1 MNDNLHINSKRLQ
14 TWLADFATIGAT
26 PNGGVHRLTLTD
38 LDKQARDLFVSLAK
52 KAGCSIKID
61 AMGNIFARRPGVDN
75 RLSPVLIG
83 SHIDSQPLGGKYDG
97 IYGVLAA
104 LEVVYSL
111 NDHNIKTDRPIDVV
125 SWTNEE
131 GSRFAPAMI
140 GSAVFSGLT
149 TLQDGWSCIDSEGNT
164 IKQELERIGYAGKD
178 NFSNYKIHASLELHI
193 EQGPILENHNELIGI
208 VTGALGQKWYDI
220 EFTGMA
226 SHAGTTPME
235 VRQDALLG
243 LAEAVLEVNTIGKN
257 EKPEG
262 RATVGMVKITPNS
275 RNVIS
280 DKAWFSV
287 EFRHPSEKGLQR
299 MDQQLSEKVHQIA
312 EKLNLTYSIRPILSF
327 PPLPFDDNCIEVVRR
342 VAQNLNY
349 PHRTMVSGAG
359 HDSCNIS
366 KIAPTSMI
374 FIPCIKGISH
384 NEKEEIKPE
393 WMSAG
398 ANVLLNAVKHLSKR

>member
-111 NDHNIKTDRPIDVV
+111 NDHDIMTDRPIDVV

-149 TLQDGWSCIDSEGNT
+149 TLQDGWSCRDSEGNT

-208 VTGALGQKWYDI
+208 VTGALGQKWYDV

-243 LAEAVLEVNTIGKN
+243 LAEAVLEVNSIGKN

-327 PPLPFDDNCIEVVRR
+327 PPLPFDKNCIEVVRR

>member
-61 AMGNIFARRPGVDN
+61 AMGNIFARRSGEDN

-111 NDHNIKTDRPIDVV
+111 NDNNIKTDRPIDVV

-149 TLQDGWSCIDSEGNT
+149 TLQEGWSCRDSEGNT
-164 IKQELERIGYAGKD
+164 IKQELERIGYAGND

-208 VTGALGQKWYDI
+208 VTGALGQKWYDV

-243 LAEAVLEVNTIGKN
+243 LADAVLEVNTIGKN

-327 PPLPFDDNCIEVVRR
+327 PPLPFDKTCIEVVRR

>member
-61 AMGNIFARRPGVDN
+61 AMGNIFARRSGVDN
-75 RLSPVLIG
+75 RLNPVLIG

-111 NDHNIKTDRPIDVV
+111 NDHDIKTDRPIDVV

-149 TLQDGWSCIDSEGNT
+149 SLQDGWSCRDSEGNT
-164 IKQELERIGYAGKD
+164 IKQELERIGYDGKD

-208 VTGALGQKWYDI
+208 VTGALGQKWYDV

-287 EFRHPSEKGLQR
+287 EFRHPSEKGLQK
-299 MDQQLSEKVHQIA
+299 MDQQLSEKIHQIA

-327 PPLPFDDNCIEVVRR
+327 PPLPFDKSCIEVVRR

>member
-149 TLQDGWSCIDSEGNT
+149 TLQDGWSCRDSEGNT
-164 IKQELERIGYAGKD
+164 IKQELERIGYDGKD

>member
-14 TWLADFATIGAT
+14 TWLADFATIGGT
-26 PNGGVHRLTLTD
+26 PNGGVNRLTLTD

-61 AMGNIFARRPGVDN
+61 AMGNIFARRSGEDN

-111 NDHNIKTDRPIDVV
+111 NDHDIKTDRPIDVV

-149 TLQDGWSCIDSEGNT
+149 SLQDGWSCRDSEGNT
-164 IKQELERIGYAGKD
+164 IKQELERIGYAGND
-178 NFSNYKIHASLELHI
+178 NFSNYKIHASLEVHI

-208 VTGALGQKWYDI
+208 VTGALGQKWYDV

-327 PPLPFDDNCIEVVRR
+327 PPLPFDKTCIEVVRKI
-342 VAQNLNY
+342 AQNLNY

>member
-1 MNDNLHINSKRLQ
+1 MNDNLHINSKRLE
-14 TWLADFATIGAT
+14 TWLADFATIGGT

-61 AMGNIFARRPGVDN
+61 AMGNIFARRPGEDN
-75 RLSPVLIG
+75 LLSPVLIG

-149 TLQDGWSCIDSEGNT
+149 TLQDGWSCRDSEGNT

-193 EQGPILENHNELIGI
+193 EQGPILENQNELIGI
-208 VTGALGQKWYDI
+208 VTGALGQKWYDV

-235 VRQDALLG
+235 IRQDALLG

-327 PPLPFDDNCIEVVRR
+327 PPLPFDKTCIEVVRK

-384 NEKEEIKPE
+384 NEKEEIRPE

>member
-1 MNDNLHINSKRLQ
+1 MNNNLHINSKRLQ
-14 TWLADFATIGAT
+14 TWLADFATIGGT

-61 AMGNIFARRPGVDN
+61 AMGNIFARRSGEDN

-149 TLQDGWSCIDSEGNT
+149 TLQDGWSCRDSEGNT
-164 IKQELERIGYAGKD
+164 IKQELERIGYDGKD

-208 VTGALGQKWYDI
+208 VNGALGQKWYDV
-220 EFTGMA
+220 EFAGMA

-243 LAEAVLEVNTIGKN
+243 LAETVLEVNSIGKN

-299 MDQQLSEKVHQIA
+299 MDQQLSEKIHQIA

-327 PPLPFDDNCIEVVRR
+327 PPLPFDKTCIEVVRK

-393 WMSAG
+393 WMNAG

>member
-1 MNDNLHINSKRLQ
+1 MNDNLYINSKRLQ
-14 TWLADFATIGAT
+14 TWLADFATIGGT

-61 AMGNIFARRPGVDN
+61 AMGNIFARRSGEDN
-75 RLSPVLIG
+75 RLNPVLIG

-149 TLQDGWSCIDSEGNT
+149 TLQDGWSCRDSEGNT
-164 IKQELERIGYAGKD
+164 IKQELERIGYDGKD

-208 VTGALGQKWYDI
+208 VTGALGQKWYDV
-220 EFTGMA
+220 EFRGMA

-299 MDQQLSEKVHQIA
+299 MDQQFSEKIHQIA

-327 PPLPFDDNCIEVVRR
+327 PPLPFDKTCIEVVRK

-384 NEKEEIKPE
+384 NEKEEIIPE

>member
-14 TWLADFATIGAT
+14 TWLADFATIGGT

-61 AMGNIFARRPGVDN
+61 AMGNIFARRSGEDN

-104 LEVVYSL
+104 MEVVYSL

-149 TLQDGWSCIDSEGNT
+149 SLQDGWSCIDIEGNT

-208 VTGALGQKWYDI
+208 VTGALGQKWYDV

-299 MDQQLSEKVHQIA
+299 MDQQLTEKIHQIA
-312 EKLNLTYSIRPILSF
+312 EKLNLTYSIHPILSF
-327 PPLPFDDNCIEVVRR
+327 PPLPFDNTCIEVVRQ
-342 VAQNLNY
+342 VAKNLNY

>member
-14 TWLADFATIGAT
+14 TWLADFATIGGT

-61 AMGNIFARRPGVDN
+61 AMGNIFARRPGEDN
-75 RLSPVLIG
+75 LLSPVLIG

-149 TLQDGWSCIDSEGNT
+149 TLQDGWSCRDSEGNT
-164 IKQELERIGYAGKD
+164 IKQELERIGYAGND

-193 EQGPILENHNELIGI
+193 EQGPILENQNELIGI
-208 VTGALGQKWYDI
+208 VTGALGQKWYDV

-243 LAEAVLEVNTIGKN
+243 LAETVLEVNTIGKN

-312 EKLNLTYSIRPILSF
+312 EKLNLTYSIRLILSF
-327 PPLPFDDNCIEVVRR
+327 PPLPFDKTCIEVVRK

-384 NEKEEIKPE
+384 NEKEEIRLE

>member
-38 LDKQARDLFVSLAK
+38 LDKQARDLFVSLGK

-61 AMGNIFARRPGVDN
+61 AMGNIFARRSGEDN

-111 NDHNIKTDRPIDVV
+111 NDHDIKTDRPIDVV

-149 TLQDGWSCIDSEGNT
+149 TLQDGWSCRDSEGNT
-164 IKQELERIGYAGKD
+164 IKQELERIGYAGND

-208 VTGALGQKWYDI
+208 VTGALGQKWYDV

-243 LAEAVLEVNTIGKN
+243 LAEAVLEVNSIGKN

-366 KIAPTSMI
+366 NIAPTSMI

>member
-14 TWLADFATIGAT
+14 TWLADFATIGGT

-61 AMGNIFARRPGVDN
+61 AMGNIFARRPGEDN
-75 RLSPVLIG
+75 LLSPVLIG

>member
-14 TWLADFATIGAT
+14 TWLADFATIGGT

-61 AMGNIFARRPGVDN
+61 AMGNIFARRPGEDN

-149 TLQDGWSCIDSEGNT
+149 TLQDGWSCRDSEGNT
-164 IKQELERIGYAGKD
+164 IKQELERIGYAGND

-208 VTGALGQKWYDI
+208 VTGALGQKWYDV

-327 PPLPFDDNCIEVVRR
+327 PPLPFDKTCIEVVRK

>member
-26 PNGGVHRLTLTD
+26 PNGGVHRLTLAD

-61 AMGNIFARRPGVDN
+61 AMGNIFARRSGEDN

-111 NDHNIKTDRPIDVV
+111 NDNNIKTDRPIDVV

-149 TLQDGWSCIDSEGNT
+149 TLQEGWSCRDSEGNT
-164 IKQELERIGYAGKD
+164 IKQELERIGYAGND

-208 VTGALGQKWYDI
+208 VTGALGQKWYDV

-243 LAEAVLEVNTIGKN
+243 LADAVLEVNTIGKN

-312 EKLNLTYSIRPILSF
+312 EKLNLTYSIHPILSF

>member
-14 TWLADFATIGAT
+14 TWLADFATIGGT

-61 AMGNIFARRPGVDN
+61 AMGNIFARRPGEDN
-75 RLSPVLIG
+75 LLSPVLIG

-149 TLQDGWSCIDSEGNT
+149 TLQDGWSCRDSEGNT
-164 IKQELERIGYAGKD
+164 IKQELERIGYAGND

-193 EQGPILENHNELIGI
+193 EQGPILENQNELIGI
-208 VTGALGQKWYDI
+208 VTGALGQKWYDV

-312 EKLNLTYSIRPILSF
+312 EKLNLTYSIRLILSF
-327 PPLPFDDNCIEVVRR
+327 PPLPFDKTCIEVVRK

-384 NEKEEIKPE
+384 NEKEEIRPE

>member
-61 AMGNIFARRPGVDN
+61 AMGNIFARRSGEDN

-111 NDHNIKTDRPIDVV
+111 NDHDIKTDRPIDVV

-149 TLQDGWSCIDSEGNT
+149 TLQDGWSCRDSEGNT
-164 IKQELERIGYAGKD
+164 IKQELERIGYDGKD

-208 VTGALGQKWYDI
+208 VTGALGQKWYDV

-243 LAEAVLEVNTIGKN
+243 LAEVVLEVNSIGKN

-312 EKLNLTYSIRPILSF
+312 EKLNLTYSFRPILSF

-384 NEKEEIKPE
+384 NEKEEIRPE

>member
-14 TWLADFATIGAT
+14 TWLADFATIGGT

-61 AMGNIFARRPGVDN
+61 AMGNIFARRPGEDN
-75 RLSPVLIG
+75 LLSPVLIG

-111 NDHNIKTDRPIDVV
+111 NDHDIKTDRPIDVV

-149 TLQDGWSCIDSEGNT
+149 SLQDGWSCRDSEGNT
-164 IKQELERIGYAGKD
+164 IKQELERIGYAGND
-178 NFSNYKIHASLELHI
+178 NFSNYKIHASLEVHI

-208 VTGALGQKWYDI
+208 VTGASGQKWYDV

-299 MDQQLSEKVHQIA
+299 MDQQFSEKVHQIA

-327 PPLPFDDNCIEVVRR
+327 PPLPFDKTCIEVVRK

>member
-14 TWLADFATIGAT
+14 TWLADFATIGGT

-61 AMGNIFARRPGVDN
+61 AMGNIFARRPGEDN
-75 RLSPVLIG
+75 LLSPVLIG

-149 TLQDGWSCIDSEGNT
+149 SLQDGWSCRDSKGNT
-164 IKQELERIGYAGKD
+164 IKQELERIGYAGND
-178 NFSNYKIHASLELHI
+178 NFSNYKIHASLEVHI

-208 VTGALGQKWYDI
+208 VTGALGQKWYDV

-327 PPLPFDDNCIEVVRR
+327 PPLPFDKTCIEVVRKI
-342 VAQNLNY
+342 AQNLNY

>member
-38 LDKQARDLFVSLAK
+38 LDKQARDLFVSVAK

-61 AMGNIFARRPGVDN
+61 AMGNIFARRSGEDN

-111 NDHNIKTDRPIDVV
+111 NDNNIKTDRPIDVV

-149 TLQDGWSCIDSEGNT
+149 TLQEGWSCRDSEGNT

-208 VTGALGQKWYDI
+208 VTGALGQKWYDV

-235 VRQDALLG
+235 IRQDALLG

-312 EKLNLTYSIRPILSF
+312 EKLNLTYSIHPILSF

>member
-61 AMGNIFARRPGVDN
+61 AMGNIFARRSGEDN

-111 NDHNIKTDRPIDVV
+111 NDHDIKTDRPIDVV

-149 TLQDGWSCIDSEGNT
+149 TLQDGWSCRDSEGNT
-164 IKQELERIGYAGKD
+164 IKQELEKIGYAGND

-208 VTGALGQKWYDI
+208 VTGALGQKWYDV

-299 MDQQLSEKVHQIA
+299 MDQQFSEKVHQIA

-327 PPLPFDDNCIEVVRR
+327 PPLPFDKTCIEVVRK

>member
-14 TWLADFATIGAT
+14 TWLADFATIGGT

-61 AMGNIFARRPGVDN
+61 AMGNIFARRSGEDN

-149 TLQDGWSCIDSEGNT
+149 TLQDGWSCRDSEGNT
-164 IKQELERIGYAGKD
+164 IKQELERIGYAGND

-208 VTGALGQKWYDI
+208 VTGALGQKWYDV

-327 PPLPFDDNCIEVVRR
+327 PPLPFDRTCIEVVRQ

>member
-14 TWLADFATIGAT
+14 TWLADFATIGGT

-61 AMGNIFARRPGVDN
+61 AMGNIFARRPGEDN
-75 RLSPVLIG
+75 LLSPVLIG

-111 NDHNIKTDRPIDVV
+111 NDHDIKTDRPIDVV

>member
-14 TWLADFATIGAT
+14 TWLADFATIGGT

-61 AMGNIFARRPGVDN
+61 AMGNIFARRSGEDN
-75 RLSPVLIG
+75 RLNPVLIG

-149 TLQDGWSCIDSEGNT
+149 TLQDGWSCRDSEGNT
-164 IKQELERIGYAGKD
+164 IKQELERIGYDGKD

-208 VTGALGQKWYDI
+208 VTGALGQKWYDV

-327 PPLPFDDNCIEVVRR
+327 PPLPFDKTCIEVVRR

>member
-14 TWLADFATIGAT
+14 TWLADFATIGGT

-61 AMGNIFARRPGVDN
+61 AMGNIFARRSGEDN
-75 RLSPVLIG
+75 RLNPVLIG

-164 IKQELERIGYAGKD
+164 IKQELKRIGYAGKD

-208 VTGALGQKWYDI
+208 VTGALGQKWYDV

-243 LAEAVLEVNTIGKN
+243 LAEAVLEVNSIGKN

-327 PPLPFDDNCIEVVRR
+327 PPLPFDKTCIEVVRK
-342 VAQNLNY
+342 VTKNLNY

>member
-61 AMGNIFARRPGVDN
+61 AMGNIFARRSGEDN

-149 TLQDGWSCIDSEGNT
+149 TLQDGWSCRDSEGNT
-164 IKQELERIGYAGKD
+164 IKQELERIGYDGKD

-208 VTGALGQKWYDI
+208 VTGALGQKWYDV

-327 PPLPFDDNCIEVVRR
+327 PPLPFDKTCIEVVRR

>member
-1 MNDNLHINSKRLQ
+1 MNDNLHTNSKRLQ
-14 TWLADFATIGAT
+14 TWLADFATIGGT

-52 KAGCSIKID
+52 IAGCSIKID
-61 AMGNIFARRPGVDN
+61 AMGNIFARRSGEDN
-75 RLSPVLIG
+75 RLNPVLIG

-140 GSAVFSGLT
+140 GSSVFSGLT
-149 TLQDGWSCIDSEGNT
+149 SLQDGWSCIDSEGNT

-208 VTGALGQKWYDI
+208 VTGALGQKWYDV

-235 VRQDALLG
+235 VRQDALHG

-299 MDQQLSEKVHQIA
+299 MDQQLFEKIHQIA
-312 EKLNLTYSIRPILSF
+312 EKLNLTYNIRPILSF
-327 PPLPFDDNCIEVVRR
+327 PPLPFDDTCIEVVRQ
-342 VAQNLNY
+342 VTKNLNY

>member
-14 TWLADFATIGAT
+14 SWLADFATIGGT

-61 AMGNIFARRPGVDN
+61 AMGNIFARRSGEDN

-149 TLQDGWSCIDSEGNT
+149 SLQDGWSCRDSEGNT

-208 VTGALGQKWYDI
+208 VTGALGQKWYDV

-235 VRQDALLG
+235 VRQDGLLG

-275 RNVIS
+275 RNVIT

-299 MDQQLSEKVHQIA
+299 MDQQLSEKIHQIA

-327 PPLPFDDNCIEVVRR
+327 PPLPFDDTCIEVVRQ
-342 VAQNLNY
+342 VTKNLNY

-398 ANVLLNAVKHLSKR
+398 ANVLLNAVTHLSKR